1 MSDSARPVLPDR
13 AERLGR
19 ATETVLLTVL
29 LGAMVLLAAL
39 QIALRNFWGIGLV
52 WADEAL
58 RILVLWV
65 TMIGSVAATRD
76 QRHVRIDALVRYL
89 PPALGHWS
97 AVLMDVFATA
107 VCAVLAWASW
117 GLVADAL
124 DAGDRVLGGRL
135 PAWSVQA
142 ILPVAFALIGYR
154 YAVSGI
160 RHVRLPRRAADE

>member
-1 MSDSARPVLPDR
+1 VSELSRPVLADR
-13 AERLGR
+13 AERFGR

-29 LGAMVLLAAL
+29 LGAMVVLAAV
-39 QIALRNFWGIGLV
+39 QIALRNVWGIGLV

-76 QRHVRIDALVRYL
+76 QRHVRIDALARYF
-89 PPALGHWS
+89 PPALGRWC
-97 AVLMDVFATA
+97 AVLMDIFAMI

-124 DAGDRVLGGRL
+124 GAGDRVLGGRL

-160 RHVRLPRRAADE
+160 RHMWLPRQAANS